1 MGCRSQVRPNHI
13 WLPGLGWQ
21 EIDRRLRQTLE
32 RAFSIPM
39 IFFALMVLPLLAV
52 EYYEADR
59 IRAEPLLALWL
70 DIGSS
75 AIWLAFAIELI
86 IMVAVAERPWH
97 YCFYHWID
105 VAIVL
110 LPVIEML
117 PLLRLVR
124 LGRLLRLEQLL
135 RWGQLHRLQAL
146 VMRGW
151 RALLLLQ
158 LVQRLMG
165 RSLERQLEQLQQL
178 LQAKQE
184 EEAELRREILELEER
199 IAQRARKRNTAT
211 LAGALSIQT
220 DSQIHEKNG

>member
-1 MGCRSQVRPNHI
+1 
-13 WLPGLGWQ
+13 
-21 EIDRRLRQTLE
+21 
-32 RAFSIPM
+32 
-39 IFFALMVLPLLAV
+39 
-52 EYYEADR
+52 
-59 IRAEPLLALWL
+59 
-70 DIGSS
+70 
-75 AIWLAFAIELI
+75 
-86 IMVAVAERPWH
+86 RPWH

-110 LPVIEML
+110 LPVVEML

-158 LVQRLMG
+158 IVQRLMG
-165 RSLERQLEQLQQL
+165 RSLERQLVQLQQV

-184 EEAELRREILELEER
+184 EEAELRQEIRELEEC
-199 IAQRARKRNTAT
+199 IAQRDGNTAI
-211 LAGALSIQT
+211 LPAALSIEG
-220 DSQIHEKNG
+220 DSQIHEKNC